1 MSFCK
6 AKQKLESLILMYIM
20 TLGTL
25 WTFNVFLGKVIQLGW
40 LEIPTKFS
48 LSLLEELGIECI
60 IDHDS
65 S

>member
-20 TLGTL
+20 TLGTS
-25 WTFNVFLGKVIQLGW
+25 WTFYMFLEKVIQSGW

-48 LSLLEELGIECI
+48 LSLLKELGIEYI
-60 IDHDS
+60 IDYDS